1 VRRRDP
7 PRGTLYVM
15 RVFLIDSCAWG
26 ADLSPGVH
34 AVFDAVDLFEGAVV
48 MKSCGANRGMCENV

>member
-1 VRRRDP
+1 
-7 PRGTLYVM
+7 M